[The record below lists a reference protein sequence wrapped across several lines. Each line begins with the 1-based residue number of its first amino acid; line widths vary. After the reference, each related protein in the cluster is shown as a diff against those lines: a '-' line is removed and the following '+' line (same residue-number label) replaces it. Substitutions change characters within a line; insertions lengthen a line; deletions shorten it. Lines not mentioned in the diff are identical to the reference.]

1 MKIARVRL
9 LALVVAAA
17 FPFSI
22 RAQTDVRQLT
32 TNTNEETWGIRNS
45 ATCRGKLLW
54 VDDQGSVIFF
64 DGITTNVLQEQGAL
78 GGVDEV
84 VFILGSGSGPND
96 VIGVWRRGT
105 DSGWLSVNGAPPIPV
120 TAANPI
126 NPLDGLNAEGV
137 AVADGSIFMALQAGT
152 SKHVFKVDPAT
163 GQGTDLTGSAQVP
176 GLQGRLATSH
186 GQAAWA
192 FQDNTNNV
200 SRLQFYDGTN
210 LNVLEPE
217 IQDSP
222 DIALGRIVYLKQ
234 VSGMNQV
241 FLYDS
246 TAAPASPSQ
255 VTTDATGT
263 NEFPRTDGQHLAWMY
278 TFPGATNADLLL
290 YGGVQLTTAAT
301 ALPIQLSAFREHP
314 FQLNR
319 GQLFWED
326 NANILQY
333 DSGSGP
339 YPLDISPSTSFGGSF
354 GGTPC
359 CVPWLSDGYVAWTGL
374 SSDGGADREVF
385 LLTATPPVDAV
396 QPLPPLSLQATP
408 GANQVT
414 LQWDRILGATSY
426 NLYVAYDPA
435 VHQTNYSSVAGGR
448 KFAGVTNPFVVS
460 GLTNRVYFLS
470 VSAVAGAVEGPNSP
484 PVMVALWAAAV
495 APRTNYCAVAAGLTN
510 RDIAYVSGGR
520 LLYQTTNG
528 GVSWSALAGSSQGLD
543 VRALAVDGP
552 RVYAATRDIFG
563 VGPSQ
568 ILRSPDSGVSWTAVV
583 PDGGQPGEQ
592 NKALAIDPLTPSRIY
607 AADFHLP
614 TMVEPQDSFV
624 IRSTDSGTSWT
635 HLPDPVSPLGAE
647 IRGYALAIDPANPA
661 VVYAGGT
668 GTPNLVRSSDYG
680 TNWTDVNAGQGY
692 VYALAIDPVQTQTLY
707 AGVFNFTQ
715 VSRGILKSTNSG
727 AAWFSSNVGM
737 PQPLPTLYSLLLD
750 PRNPNQFYAGS
761 SLGVFASL
769 DGAQHWTLL
778 NGGLPTPGAQWI
790 NALSVTASH
799 QLLAATQDG
808 LYRLDLS
815 TMNVPVPTLAIT
827 RSGGSATLS
836 WPATANMYSLE
847 SAASLAQP
855 VAWESVPYPVTLAD
869 GQRTVVVGLSNS
881 PTFYRLSLH

>member
-1 MKIARVRL
+1 MKIARVL
-9 LALVVAAA
+9 FLASVATAA
-17 FPFSI
+17 YAFSVH
-22 RAQTDVRQLT
+22 AQTTVRQLT

-64 DGITTNVLQEQGAL
+64 DGVSTHLLQQQGTL
-78 GGVDEV
+78 GGVDET
-84 VFILGSGSGPND
+84 VFTLGSGSGPND

-120 TAANPI
+120 TATNPI

-152 SKHVFKVDPAT
+152 SKHVFKVDSTT
-163 GQGTDLTGSAQVP
+163 GQGTDLTGNAQVP
-176 GLQGRLATSH
+176 GLQDRLATSH

-192 FQDNTNNV
+192 FQDNTNNL
-200 SRLQFYDGTN
+200 SRLQFYDGSN
-210 LNVLEPE
+210 LNVLEPD
-217 IQDSP
+217 IQGSP
-222 DIALGRIVYLKQ
+222 DIALGRIVFLEQ
-234 VSGMNQV
+234 VGGMNQV

-246 TAAPASPSQ
+246 TAAPVSPIQ
-255 VTTDATGT
+255 VTTDTTGI
-263 NEFPRTDGQHLAWMY
+263 NAFPRTDGHHLAWMH

-301 ALPIQLSAFREHP
+301 ALPTQISAFSEHP

-319 GQLFWED
+319 GQLLWED
-326 NANILQY
+326 NANNLQY

-339 YPLDISPSTSFGGSF
+339 YPLDILPSLSFGGSS
-354 GGTPC
+354 GGTLC

-385 LLTATPPVDAV
+385 LLTATPPPDAG

-408 GANQVT
+408 GTNNVT

-426 NLYVAYDPA
+426 NLYVAYIPA
-435 VHQTNYSSVAGGR
+435 VNETNYSSVAGGR
-448 KFAGVTNPFVVS
+448 KLAGVTSPFVVS
-460 GLTNRVYFLS
+460 GLTNRVYFFS

-484 PVMVALWAAAV
+484 PVMVALWAVAV
-495 APRTNYCAVAAGLTN
+495 APRTNYYTVAASLTN
-510 RDIAYVSGGR
+510 GSVAYASGGR

-528 GVSWSALAGSSQGLD
+528 GVSWNALGGGTQGSD

-568 ILRSPDSGVSWTAVV
+568 ILLSPDAGVSWTAVV
-583 PDGGQPGEQ
+583 PDGGQLGEQ
-592 NKALAIDPLTPSRIY
+592 NKALAIDPVTPSHIY
-607 AADFHLP
+607 AADFRLP

-624 IRSTDSGTSWT
+624 IRSSDSGSNWM
-635 HLPDPVSPLGAE
+635 HLPDPLSPLGAE
-647 IRGYALAIDPANPA
+647 IRGYVLGIDPGNPA
-661 VVYAGGT
+661 VVYAGGS

-680 TNWTDVNAGQGY
+680 TNWADINVGQGY

-715 VSRGILKSTNSG
+715 ISRGILKSTNSG
-727 AAWFSSNVGM
+727 AAWFSSNAGM
-737 PQPLPTLYSLLLD
+737 PQPLPIIYSLLCD
-750 PRNPNQFYAGS
+750 PRNPSQLYAGS
-761 SLGVFASL
+761 SLGMFASL
-769 DGAQHWTLL
+769 DGARHWTLL

-790 NALSVTASH
+790 NALSLTPSY

-808 LYRLDLS
+808 LYQLDLS
-815 TMNVPVPTLAIT
+815 TLNVLGPTLAIA
-827 RSGGSATLS
+827 RSGSSATLS
-836 WPATANMYSLE
+836 WPATADMFSLE
-847 SAASLAQP
+847 SAASLAPP
-855 VAWESVPYPVTLAD
+855 VAWASVPYLVTLTN
-869 GQRTVVVGLSNS
+869 GHRTVVVGLSNS
-881 PTFYRLSLH
+881 ATFYRLSLH